1 MSSERTCPSC
11 STEKAQRISDIFR
24 QAENTKDTSLTGV
37 PVSYHPPKAPWAYL
51 QGFVLGVP
59 VNAMVMLSMTSPQG
73 SESEVAMA
81 DLASSVAFLAV
92 WVGYGALKTKN
103 YTQKLNEWKET
114 IAAKFLC
121 RKCSQ
126 AFEG

>member
-24 QAENTKDTSLTGV
+24 QAENTKDASLAGV

-121 RKCSQ
+121 RKCSHT
-126 AFEG
+126 FEG